1 MYVIVGLFEVHDT
14 MRFSMVKQL
23 QALFEKFDLMHCVV
37 AFVKNES
44 NNLTFMATTQHFVVY
59 CHPLKLQLIY
69 EGFCFGHVMS
79 KAYQCATNDD
89 KVNVGLKHV
98 NVNNAQTSLR

>member
-14 MRFSMVKQL
+14 MRFSMVKKL

-37 AFVKNES
+37 AFVKNEG
-44 NNLTFMATTQHFVVY
+44 NNLTFMATTQHSIPY
-59 CHPLKLQLIY
+59 YHPLKLQSIY

-79 KAYQCATNDD
+79 KAYQYATNDD
-89 KVNVGLKHV
+89 KVDVGLKHV
-98 NVNNAQTSLR
+98 NVNNV